1 MTADVK
7 PLTRTLRLASSGL
20 QGKLKDVPEEPST
33 IEVPAGQMIR
43 MQGELQIKVKPPGN
57 KALDNWEEVFAVLEK
72 ETLSLYTDRAA
83 AAQGTTRWPPINI
96 VGAVCKDNPFYR
108 RKENTFK
115 VILEDSHFMFAAPSG
130 ELQQLWLSKLQNR
143 PEACSSDSEDSG
155 RASSV
160 NLSLEKLTEAAEDV
174 APPTYTYSRT
184 QSLERQLSSEG
195 QRPPKPP
202 HTYYNRHRYPE
213 GGEGGAIGFQRG
225 TLDSSLVSPDN
236 QAAPPLTFE
245 EAEDNG
251 NQDKAK
257 KVRGFRK
264 FFSKK

>member
-1 MTADVK
+1 M
-7 PLTRTLRLASSGL
+7 
-20 QGKLKDVPEEPST
+20 
-33 IEVPAGQMIR
+33 
-43 MQGELQIKVKPPGN
+43 
-57 KALDNWEEVFAVLEK
+57 
-72 ETLSLYTDRAA
+72 
-83 AAQGTTRWPPINI
+83 
-96 VGAVCKDNPFYR
+96 
-108 RKENTFK
+108 
-115 VILEDSHFMFAAPSG
+115 
-130 ELQQLWLSKLQNR
+130 
-143 PEACSSDSEDSG
+143 
-155 RASSV
+155 SSV

-213 GGEGGAIGFQRG
+213 GGEGGAIGLTTSSSEFETFKKIAFPLNIPVTTGFQRG